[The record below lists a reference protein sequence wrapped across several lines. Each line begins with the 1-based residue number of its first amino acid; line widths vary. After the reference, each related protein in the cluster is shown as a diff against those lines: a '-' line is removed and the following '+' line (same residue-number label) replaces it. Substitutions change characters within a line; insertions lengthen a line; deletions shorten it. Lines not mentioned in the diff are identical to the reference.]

1 MKKSILLDLFIKQ
14 LNHHLVMSS
23 EYKIG
28 HIDVKRIKLED
39 NHEKITSLNATCMNS
54 VVDCFKNKCLKF
66 FTKDLDDE
74 NRYAD
79 DTFSY
84 TGEKILIV
92 F

>member
-1 MKKSILLDLFIKQ
+1 MSDKSNIDL
-14 LNHHLVMSS
+14 
-23 EYKIG
+23 
-28 HIDVKRIKLED
+28 IDGKRIKLKD
-39 NHEKITSLNATCMNS
+39 NHEKTTSLNATCMNS